1 MGAFAGLGKALVSSA
16 ALGAVSTMGSNLA
29 AGRGLFGSGRKN
41 KAPLRIKQLSEDQK
55 VVNNDYNDDI
65 QVILD
70 GLEREQ
76 FGIARD
82 VKNRMVLT
90 YKNNRGNVDLD
101 GSQSTERGQ
110 KNPGLEKAASFI
122 NLHKSISELNT
133 TIEEMRDKS
142 PELIDGNKEFIN
154 NFIKRRE
161 EAFTRGFDIKERTI
175 NNKLVEMG
183 LNNSSSALGIAMS
196 LASERAVAYT
206 NLEDE
211 NRQYAES
218 LKAEK
223 TDALFKEK
231 AMKLE
236 EGKLLLQNSQMQDQ
250 KQMGIASLQ
259 KDVADSKQQNY
270 LNSRALERGIL
281 SDANNQELARHSYS
295 PQQNLGQNVAG
306 QMFGYATQ
314 QEKVLEPIRESV
326 GSSVQQLM
334 EVAKNAAGRE
344 SSFLGKK

>member
-1 MGAFAGLGKALVSSA
+1 
-16 ALGAVSTMGSNLA
+16 
-29 AGRGLFGSGRKN
+29 
-41 KAPLRIKQLSEDQK
+41 
-55 VVNNDYNDDI
+55 
-65 QVILD
+65 
-70 GLEREQ
+70 
-76 FGIARD
+76 
-82 VKNRMVLT
+82 
-90 YKNNRGNVDLD
+90 
-101 GSQSTERGQ
+101 
-110 KNPGLEKAASFI
+110 
-122 NLHKSISELNT
+122 
-133 TIEEMRDKS
+133 
-142 PELIDGNKEFIN
+142 
-154 NFIKRRE
+154 
-161 EAFTRGFDIKERTI
+161 
-175 NNKLVEMG
+175 MG